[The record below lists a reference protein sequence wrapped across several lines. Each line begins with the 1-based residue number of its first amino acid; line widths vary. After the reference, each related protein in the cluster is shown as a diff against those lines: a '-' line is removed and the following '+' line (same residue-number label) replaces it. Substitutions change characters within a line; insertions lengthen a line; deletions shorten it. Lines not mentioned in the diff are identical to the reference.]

1 MESVL
6 MLAIVTG
13 LWYWFAAGL
22 AGYTLFSTLKSPLF
36 IGFSLGLLWGDVTTG
51 MIVGASIE
59 MVYLGMVA
67 AGGNIPS
74 DKCLAA
80 LIAIPVALQTGVN
93 AEVAVSIAVPLGVIG
108 VLVNNLRR
116 TGNAVL
122 VHKADKY
129 AEEGNTKGIWR
140 CATLYSLIFGFVL
153 RFPIVFVCN
162 FFGADLVQSLLD
174 VIPQWL
180 MNGLTVMGGILPA
193 LGFATTIFTIGKNK
207 FNFFGADLVQSLLDV
222 IPQWLMNGLTVMGG
236 ILPALGFATT
246 IFTIGKNKF
255 LPMFIIGFFMVQYFE
270 ISITAAAIF
279 GVCIALLITF
289 MKEDKRVGEV

>member
-36 IGFSLGLLWGDVTTG
+36 IGFGLGLLWGDVTTG

-153 RFPIVFVCN
+153 RFPIVFV
-162 FFGADLVQSLLD
+162 
-174 VIPQWL
+174 
-180 MNGLTVMGGILPA
+180 
-193 LGFATTIFTIGKNK
+193 
-207 FNFFGADLVQSLLDV
+207 
-222 IPQWLMNGLTVMGG
+222 
-236 ILPALGFATT
+236 TT

-279 GVCIALLITF
+279 GVCIALLVTF

>member
-1 MESVL
+1 M
-6 MLAIVTG
+6 
-13 LWYWFAAGL
+13 YKRQ
-22 AGYTLFSTLKSPLF
+22 GYGLFSTLKSPLF
-36 IGFSLGLLWGDVTTG
+36 IGFGLGLLWGDVNTG

-80 LIAIPVALQTGVN
+80 LIAIPVALQTGVS

-116 TGNAVL
+116 TGNAVFA
-122 VHKADKY
+122 HKADKY
-129 AEEGNTKGIWR
+129 AEEADIKAIWK
-140 CATLYSLIFGFVL
+140 CATTYALIFGFVL
-153 RFPIVFVCN
+153 RFPIVFICN
-162 FFGADLVQSLLD
+162 LYGADLVQSLLS

-180 MNGLTVMGGILPA
+180 MNGLTVMGGMLPA
-193 LGFATTIFTIGKNK
+193 LGFATTIFTIGK
-207 FNFFGADLVQSLLDV
+207 S
-222 IPQWLMNGLTVMGG
+222 M
-236 ILPALGFATT
+236 
-246 IFTIGKNKF
+246 F

-270 ISITAAAIF
+270 ISITGAAIF

-289 MKEDKRVGEV
+289 MKDDKKVGAV

>member
-36 IGFSLGLLWGDVTTG
+36 IGFGLGLLWGDVTTG

-108 VLVNNLRR
+108 VLV
-116 TGNAVL
+116 
-122 VHKADKY
+122 HKADKY

-162 FFGADLVQSLLD
+162 L
-174 VIPQWL
+174 
-180 MNGLTVMGGILPA
+180 
-193 LGFATTIFTIGKNK
+193 
-207 FNFFGADLVQSLLDV
+207 FGADLVQSLLDV

-270 ISITAAAIF
+270 IAITAAAIF
-279 GVCIALLITF
+279 GVCIALLVTF